1 MAMYV
6 IVVGGGKV
14 GTYLALFL
22 LGQQY
27 RVKVIESRREL
38 IPQLEAMLRP
48 ASGEVVLGSGTDP
61 NVLEAAGIR
70 QANVVAAVTGAD
82 EANLVI
88 TSLARFEFGVP
99 RTIGRVNNPKN
110 AWLYVQEMGVD
121 VGLNQADLMAHL
133 IAEEMSLG
141 DMMTLLK
148 LRTGAYSL
156 VEEKVDPSSAA
167 AGKALRDLDLPTDCV
182 LAAIIRKGQLVLP
195 RGPTVLQAGDEV
207 LAVVH
212 SSSAPALAAIL
223 GRPSEE
229 PGSVPS

>member
-1 MAMYV
+1 MATYV

-27 RVKVIESRREL
+27 RVKVIENRREL
-38 IPQLEAMLRP
+38 IPKLEARLRP

-82 EANLVI
+82 EANLVV

-99 RTIGRVNNPKN
+99 RTISRVNNPSN
-110 AWLYVQEMGVD
+110 AWMFTAEMGVD
-121 VGLNQADLMAHL
+121 VALNQADLMAHL

-148 LRTGAYSL
+148 LRRGQYSL
-156 VEEKVDPSSAA
+156 VEEKV
-167 AGKALRDLDLPTDCV
+167 G
-182 LAAIIRKGQLVLP
+182 
-195 RGPTVLQAGDEV
+195 
-207 LAVVH
+207 
-212 SSSAPALAAIL
+212 
-223 GRPSEE
+223 
-229 PGSVPS
+229 